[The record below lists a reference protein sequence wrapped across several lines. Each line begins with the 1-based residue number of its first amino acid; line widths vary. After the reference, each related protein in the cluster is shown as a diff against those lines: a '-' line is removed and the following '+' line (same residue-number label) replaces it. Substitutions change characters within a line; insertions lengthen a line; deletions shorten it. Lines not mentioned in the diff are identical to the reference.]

1 MLKKSLLLLLACMM
15 SALVGAQ
22 GVLEVDDLSQANAV
36 YSSEGEKAAV
46 EIRCNHDIP
55 LKFTSTMDK
64 SVDLFSTEIQGTD
77 SVYFIE
83 LPAGSRY
90 RGRVITVIAPGYNPL
105 DIPVDLEPKQLRT
118 FRIYDPNSMVDA
130 GCYRGHRNRG
140 VHEIQNANYEE
151 ALNQFRVAMQCSD
164 CDNAENNANIAK
176 VDSLIKLRSDADIL
190 YRMLDYSAAAEI
202 YNTIVQINSYD
213 AYAVQKF
220 KECNEKYSSECAVT
234 FKQAEAYFDNRL
246 YEKARTLYQRVVE
259 NGCPEAKT
267 STERLNSIGNYLTAK
282 EEHASVVTYEWMD
295 GAPIGIH
302 YGRYNQTKG
311 GIYLHLN
318 VNSKAFSA
326 LQSNSGNAIP
336 DHPEVNF
343 GVGWT
348 KHIVKSEK
356 VPVWVTFGP
365 GVTMKGF
372 YGRYDTIDKNSHP
385 DEHGYPTKEAIVDD
399 IDEEEGQKFNAGVS
413 INPEIGICVKYSY
426 FAARVGYSYRFPLD
440 SALKDFLGQHN
451 FSIGIGF
458 AF

>member
-1 MLKKSLLLLLACMM
+1 M
-15 SALVGAQ
+15 
-22 GVLEVDDLSQANAV
+22 
-36 YSSEGEKAAV
+36 
-46 EIRCNHDIP
+46 
-55 LKFTSTMDK
+55 
-64 SVDLFSTEIQGTD
+64 
-77 SVYFIE
+77 
-83 LPAGSRY
+83 
-90 RGRVITVIAPGYNPL
+90 
-105 DIPVDLEPKQLRT
+105 
-118 FRIYDPNSMVDA
+118 
-130 GCYRGHRNRG
+130 
-140 VHEIQNANYEE
+140 
-151 ALNQFRVAMQCSD
+151 
-164 CDNAENNANIAK
+164 
-176 VDSLIKLRSDADIL
+176 
-190 YRMLDYSAAAEI
+190 
-202 YNTIVQINSYD
+202 
-213 AYAVQKF
+213 
-220 KECNEKYSSECAVT
+220 
-234 FKQAEAYFDNRL
+234 
-246 YEKARTLYQRVVE
+246 E

-385 DEHGYPTKEAIVDD
+385 DEHGYPTKEAIVED
-399 IDEEEGQKFNAGVS
+399 IDKEEGQKFNAGVS

-426 FAARVGYSYRFPLD
+426 FAARVGYSYRFALD